1 MDDSMQRILIAD
13 DDSSVCSVLGTIL
26 EKMDDGL
33 QVVTVDNGENA
44 LTSIKEQHFDLL
56 ITDIK
61 MPGKDGI
68 ELVREMRELEIETP
82 VIVFTAF
89 GSSKL
94 HSDWES
100 LKVYCCLEKPVTI
113 SEIREAARNA
123 LMENPRPENNL
134 ES

>member
-13 DDSSVCSVLGTIL
+13 DDSSVRSVLGTIL

-44 LTSIKEQHFDLL
+44 LTRIKEQHFDLL

-94 HSDWES
+94 RSDWES